1 MSELGLGLKALPGLA
16 RLDARVSLG
25 LRADEIVA
33 PVPDLVVAVV
43 EAGELD
49 QVLPAARTLI
59 PYGEG
64 DSFARKHLSWF
75 L

>member
-49 QVLPAARTLI
+49 EVFPAARALVTYRERGPLACQHL
-59 PYGEG
+59 
-64 DSFARKHLSWF
+64 ARF